1 MKITKSQLRRIIKEE
16 VNKLL
21 KESRRPSE
29 GWTRYLTPMSKN
41 LALKRGDVDIP
52 DDMRPEYTGTSTK
65 KAKKELPD
73 DRYRVGPAGMALKFD
88 EGLLGTAKSKVKTK
102 AAEIV
107 FGALSDRL
115 GELNAAKGADLVLAL
130 MKRLGAEKEVFV
142 MLKSK
147 LGAGLEKG
155 GGSKDDE
162 ELGTTTDTTDTTD
175 TPDTGDEEV
184 ATVV

>member
-1 MKITKSQLRRIIKEE
+1 MKITKSKLKQIIKEE
-16 VNKLL
+16 VNKFL

-29 GWTRYLTPMSKN
+29 GDNRFLSKSSRN
-41 LALKRGDVDIP
+41 MAMMRGDVDIP
-52 DDMRPEYTGTSTK
+52 DDMRPPEYTGTSTK

-102 AAEIV
+102 AAAII

-115 GELNAAKGADLVLAL
+115 AQITPIKGAELIIAL

-142 MLKSK
+142 MLRNK
-147 LGAGLEKG
+147 LTVAAKG
-155 GGSKDDE
+155 KGKGDVETDDA
-162 ELGTTTDTTDTTD
+162 LGTTADTADI
-175 TPDTGDEEV
+175 GDEEDE
-184 ATVV
+184 TVV